1 MTGIMDTAMEW
12 LPAIMRDDPH
22 SSLIKLEAAQ
32 GPLSGQTAAYAFDLR
47 DLFLYGEDFAN
58 YALSSTENAI
68 AMPRDGLG
76 LGKRYPVLADAQGLF
91 FDGSAGGTKQ
101 FIEEDGRI
109 DLRIATALVDTTP
122 PVSRLAV

>member
-1 MTGIMDTAMEW
+1 
-12 LPAIMRDDPH
+12 MRDDPH

-32 GPLSGQTAAYAFDLR
+32 GPLTGQTEAYAFDLR
-47 DLFLYGEDFAN
+47 DLFLYGEDFTNRVLTSA
-58 YALSSTENAI
+58 ENAI

-76 LGKRYPVLADAQGLF
+76 LGKRYPALSDAQGLF
-91 FDGSAGGTKQ
+91 FDGAAGGTKQ

-122 PVSRLAV
+122 SVSRLAV

>member
-1 MTGIMDTAMEW
+1 MAS
-12 LPAIMRDDPH
+12 AIMRDDPH

-32 GPLSGQTAAYAFDLR
+32 GPLSGQTEAYAFDLR
-47 DLFLYGEDFAN
+47 DLFLYGEDFSNRVLTA
-58 YALSSTENAI
+58 SENAV

-76 LGKRYPVLADAQGLF
+76 LGKRYPVLTDAQGLF
-91 FDGSAGGTKQ
+91 FDGAGAGTKQ

-122 PVSRLAV
+122 SVSRLAV

>member
-1 MTGIMDTAMEW
+1 MEW

-22 SSLIKLEAAQ
+22 SSLIKLEAGQ
-32 GPLSGQTAAYAFDLR
+32 GPLTGQTKAYALDLR
-47 DLFLYGEDFAN
+47 DLFLYGEDFSN
-58 YALSSTENAI
+58 YALAAVDNAI

-76 LGKRYPVLADAQGLF
+76 LGKRYPVLTDAQGVF
-91 FDGSAGGTKQ
+91 FDGGGAGTKQ
-101 FIEEDGRI
+101 FLEEDGRI